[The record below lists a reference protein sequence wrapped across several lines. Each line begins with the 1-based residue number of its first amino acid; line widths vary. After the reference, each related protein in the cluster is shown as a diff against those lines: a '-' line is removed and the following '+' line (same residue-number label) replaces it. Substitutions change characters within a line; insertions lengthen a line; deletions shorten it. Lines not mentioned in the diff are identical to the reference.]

1 MAEKLAYLCNQKYVS
16 NYSLIKNQFN
26 MSTKKTMKAIL
37 LLLALAPTALLTSC
51 ATTED
56 GDYVAPI
63 QLTEKIGG
71 NWVLNSIVQTDE
83 TTATDLTLTTLLD
96 FDTFSLN
103 LSDGGQF
110 TVTGNAPKL
119 LPTSGTWELDNNF
132 VKSTGDATQLILKG
146 GDGTSNLTVTAT
158 PGANAELG
166 FQLTRKQNGQ
176 AFVSYNYSLSRVQ

>member
-1 MAEKLAYLCNQKYVS
+1 
-16 NYSLIKNQFN
+16 
-26 MSTKKTMKAIL
+26 MSTKKAIKAFM

-71 NWVLNSIVQTDE
+71 SWVLNSIVQTDE
-83 TTATDLTLTTLLD
+83 TTATDMTLTTLLG

-110 TVTGNAPKL
+110 TVSGNAPRL

-132 VKSTGDATQLILKG
+132 VKSTGEATQLLLKG
-146 GDGTSNLTVTAT
+146 SEGTTKLTVTAT
-158 PGANAELG
+158 PGANIELG

-176 AFVSYNYSLSRVQ
+176 AFVSYKYNLVAVE